1 MEKCAQKVF
10 DRADIV
16 RDVRLPRY
24 SSTCRD
30 GCFNSFLERGFGII
44 SAQRISDDPTGSSE
58 TKQSKSS
65 IKGNIAY
72 VRNLAAEDKI

>member
-1 MEKCAQKVF
+1 MF

-24 SSTCRD
+24 SSKCRD
-30 GCFNSFLERGFGII
+30 GCFNYFLERGFGII

-58 TKQSKSS
+58 TNQSKSS
-65 IKGNIAY
+65 IKGNIAC
-72 VRNLAAEDKI
+72 VRIWLLKTKV